1 MDMADLIGLIGI
13 FITSV
18 VGPWILYRQ
27 KASDNKANQSAD
39 IHVSNA
45 QALSALVHA
54 VESLHSKL
62 DSMLSRPC
70 DGSAH
75 VTASLGEILHQ
86 IQRDV
91 DVIRD
96 RGTR

>member
-1 MDMADLIGLIGI
+1 MDMADVFGLLGVI
-13 FITSV
+13 ITSV
-18 VGPWILYRQ
+18 VGPYIVHKQRANE
-27 KASDNKANQSAD
+27 KKANQSAD
-39 IHVSNA
+39 FHVSHS

-54 VESLHSKL
+54 VESLHAKV
-62 DSMLSRPC
+62 DTMISRPC